1 MLLAMVVW
9 VLALWWFFRLLARAP
24 APERPAPVRT
34 RPVVVLPDPPDT
46 SGGVLE
52 AELVRQRLA
61 GELDAATYQERM
73 AALAAAGPPSSSP
86 PRGLRPSGR

>member
-1 MLLAMVVW
+1 MFLRPLD
-9 VLALWWFFRLLARAP
+9 RAS
-24 APERPAPVRT
+24 APRRPARVRT

-46 SGGVLE
+46 DSAAREAE

-61 GELDAATYQERM
+61 GLLDAATYQQRM

-86 PRGLRPSGR
+86 PRGLRPQGR